1 MIRVVS
7 DAVNGGIRNPRTV
20 MRENTDIHD

>member
-1 MIRVVS
+1 VAS
-7 DAVNGGIRNPRTV
+7 DAVNGGIRNPGTV